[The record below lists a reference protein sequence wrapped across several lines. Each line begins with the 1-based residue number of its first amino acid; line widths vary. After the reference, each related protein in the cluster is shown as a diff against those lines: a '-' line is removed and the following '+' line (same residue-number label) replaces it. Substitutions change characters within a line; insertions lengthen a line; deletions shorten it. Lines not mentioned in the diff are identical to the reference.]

1 MRATS
6 IIDRIKDAGL
16 SDRLISKRVVCE
28 AVDLSLAELNRRVAK
43 GKFPKPLV
51 HGSARVV
58 WKASV
63 IDAIFVI
70 LGLKATKAAS
80 KMTHD
85 IPNVHKSYFLNRIK
99 FSGLGLQACRIQRQ
113 SQPE

>member
-1 MRATS
+1 MRTPA

-16 SDRLISKRVVCE
+16 SDRLLSKRVVCE

-63 IDAIFVI
+63 IDAYIRN
-70 LGLKATKAAS
+70 LGA
-80 KMTHD
+80 
-85 IPNVHKSYFLNRIK
+85 
-99 FSGLGLQACRIQRQ
+99 
-113 SQPE
+113 